1 MMLRW
6 SFGRPDAAALI
17 ERAVR
22 GALRDGWRTPDLMP
36 ATESASEREAS
47 RAERSDAGHQG
58 GRDGR
63 LRRRRDRPP
72 GPADDRGSRLV
83 SDAILLYDTTLRDGT
98 QREGMVLSL
107 ADKVRIARRLDE
119 AGFPYVEGGW
129 PGSNP
134 KDVEFFEAA
143 RGMTWQNA
151 RIAAFGSTRH
161 RANRP
166 DQDPNLAALV
176 EARTPVITIFGKSWL
191 LHVTEVLGAT
201 ADENLAMVEDSV
213 AFCRQGGKVEV
224 VYDAEHFFDGYKADR
239 DYALATLRAAHAAGA
254 GTLVLCDTNGGCMTD
269 EISGH
274 RRRRHR
280 HARPWRR
287 GPLRHPR
294 PRRCRPGRGQLAG
307 RRARR
312 RAPRPGHGQ
321 RLRRALRQRQ
331 HRDHLGRPG
340 AQDGPRD
347 GARRAPT

>member
-1 MMLRW
+1 MLLIQHPAAFDVVVTENLFGDILSDEASVLAGSLGMLPSASIGERRTAHGLFGLYEPIHGSAPDIAGQDKANPIGTILSGAMMLRW

-36 ATESASEREAS
+36 ASASPRRPREGDAGRMLRDAAPSRPARDRSPS
-47 RAERSDAGHQG
+47 RAPSIDHLAQPTH
-58 GRDGR
+58 
-63 LRRRRDRPP
+63 
-72 GPADDRGSRLV
+72 RGSRLV

-166 DQDPNLAALV
+166 DQDP
-176 EARTPVITIFGKSWL
+176 EP
-191 LHVTEVLGAT
+191 
-201 ADENLAMVEDSV
+201 
-213 AFCRQGGKVEV
+213 GG
-224 VYDAEHFFDGYKADR
+224 
-239 DYALATLRAAHAAGA
+239 
-254 GTLVLCDTNGGCMTD
+254 
-269 EISGH
+269 
-274 RRRRHR
+274 
-280 HARPWRR
+280 
-287 GPLRHPR
+287 
-294 PRRCRPGRGQLAG
+294 PGRGA
-307 RRARR
+307 ARR
-312 RAPRPGHGQ
+312 SSPSSARAGCC
-321 RLRRALRQRQ
+321 
-331 HRDHLGRPG
+331 
-340 AQDGPRD
+340 
-347 GARRAPT
+347 T